1 MESGFLAAVDI
12 LVNHYL
18 PESEFARKSAP
29 NQLGLFG
36 EEELAAAVAP
46 KSRARNLRKPAK
58 GQMSFNWDE
67 ESHPRE
73 ATAHDGKRPGEFAPK
88 EHAEAAKVAEMYPS
102 LKDDVK
108 PEPEEE
114 EQPEP
119 VVTRDNHTSHVWDK
133 MNQAWDGGKTLAVT
147 TRTRSTPISPDNRG
161 MMRFHNG
168 QIQLQRKDSWD
179 TVTGE
184 TLDHLAKQAGTMA
197 AIEVPLTPEEEAAA
211 DARSQKLIDDEAAT
225 EAKWQGFVDKHF
237 GGDYGKAIDEMDAT
251 GIHDA
256 DEFIAHKEKA
266 AADQG
271 HGGIKRGRF
280 TDPTPTHDELHQAL
294 DQVRQAGG
302 KWWAGT
308 NPVGFP
314 TKWQAV
320 EQSLHNVR
328 AVNAREAG
336 VSGDYP
342 MWNGNFRDIA
352 SETEL
357 RKIFPPEEHERVLS
371 DPAKMSDVIAAV
383 NKKHE
388 PEGGWTD
395 ADRVPVAEQ
404 SPNRRSEF
412 EKNVGHEV
420 IHPTKVVAALK
431 AEGIDSYR
439 KSRPRAADAGQGG
452 VTVTKIPGKHTH
464 AIVNVKPADGVRDF
478 DYASEADRVKAA
490 LEKRGYTVSSSPT
503 GAPDFLFI
511 RKPLSDKKESPSD
524 EKPAEKRDPITKQF
538 PSLKGYTDEPK
549 PAEPEPPKADEQ
561 SGPLTLAKLDERK
574 ERINTGKATA
584 DEVRQWHKELS
595 DPANIEAIKAE
606 FNKQS
611 VAELKSKGATGYYNR
626 QKKSDLIESI
636 MDHIGDDYDVSPGGL
651 SYMMGSNMK
660 QAKAEAIQKKLAGLT
675 DQHIADHAARL
686 SGVAAKRQ
694 EASEAVQEGI
704 KNPQTLDDF
713 RNAARHY
720 GGYVNMPEH
729 IQVAFDEFSANRRR
743 ETAAQSKAKVTG
755 FSGGTEATGATSIVE
770 GHHQKRGVPT
780 YTVTVEKHLGD
791 GWGDALSRAKQ
802 LGGSYVNGRIAKAYH
817 ATPGF
822 QFFNR
827 ADAEKFQKSLGGE
840 EVDRSDRLDEKNIA
854 RMDNASERLAALSE
868 ATKKRAEE
876 KLHAPR
882 QTNTHRRAEHAAGAQ
897 AQARSEAAKAE
908 TMQRISEGLAS
919 GSLKHLGGIRARTH
933 VDTLDSLL
941 HSAKLNAWRDS
952 TSQDSYEEM
961 RERDATPQDIAKA
974 KYPYPRIWDHE
985 LAEHLDEL
993 SQIPGLKNIARD
1005 LKKSTEKSP
1014 YKKKIG
1020 KISISGG
1027 EAKTA
1032 DQLSDIPLARGLVKD
1047 KAVRIHV
1054 SQDPTLLKGRHP
1066 VAYTADGG
1074 KTWGTTQDIA
1084 VSAAVHGEI
1093 NGTSKLDLI
1102 DPPQHEQVEIK
1113 DPDTIANIQKAI
1125 KILKRKSN
1133 PRLKRVAESLDQ
1145 HMEDYN
1151 RLQSMDITTPM
1162 ELRAAL
1168 REYAPLK
1175 KKQDKEDP
1183 VKAKERSLIGRK
1195 IDGFFPTPRP
1205 AIDKMLAA
1213 ADIQPGMSVL
1223 EPSAGKGDILDAV
1236 KEQHPDAKTIGIE
1249 TNSDLRDLIGMKGHE
1264 LHDDTDFLQHNGQY
1278 DRIVM
1283 NPPFEGRQDAVHVQH
1298 AYKNLAPGGR
1308 LVAIMGA
1315 GVFGGSSKKDQ
1326 EFRDWLD
1333 EHGGEVE
1340 DMPEGSFNGADAF
1353 RKTGVNT
1360 RMVVIDKPHDT
1371 KQFSRDLAFVLSRI

>member
-1 MESGFLAAVDI
+1 MEPGFLAAVDI

-18 PESEFARKSAP
+18 PEFEFARKSAP

-36 EEELAAAVAP
+36 EDELAAAVAP
-46 KSRARNLRKPAK
+46 KSRTRNLRKPAK
-58 GQMSFNWDE
+58 GQMAFNWDE
-67 ESHPRE
+67 DSHPRE

-88 EHAEAAKVAEMYPS
+88 EDAEAAKVAAMYPS

-119 VVTRDNHTSHVWDK
+119 EPVATHAEPEPIVHNGHQIEPRVSKSSDGTDEHYAHWKKNGSWEAGVTNSHGSREEAIESAKAMIDESNEPKQPANPFREEADRIRAKADQLAGGTAHDKAMASAFVLGTGRPGNASSRRTSR
-133 MNQAWDGGKTLAVT
+133 QAEKRIDASIDRALKATELYGKAKSVEAKAAAF
-147 TRTRSTPISPDNRG
+147 D
-161 MMRFHNG
+161 NG
-168 QIQLQRKDSWD
+168 QIDANGNPTEKAVAASEARKTAAD
-179 TVTGE
+179 G
-184 TLDHLAKQAGTMA
+184 AKQQIADYLKGTLK
-197 AIEVPLTPEEEAAA
+197 PG
-211 DARSQKLIDDEAAT
+211 DLIDIGGNGPVAVQKVNKTSVTSEGGS
-225 EAKWQGFVDKHF
+225 KWKF
-237 GGDYGKAIDEMDAT
+237 GEI
-251 GIHDA
+251 
-256 DEFIAHKEKA
+256 
-266 AADQG
+266 
-271 HGGIKRGRF
+271 
-280 TDPTPTHDELHQAL
+280 TPTEN
-294 DQVRQAGG
+294 G
-302 KWWAGT
+302 K
-308 NPVGFP
+308 PIP
-314 TKWQAV
+314 
-320 EQSLHNVR
+320 
-328 AVNAREAG
+328 
-336 VSGDYP
+336 
-342 MWNGNFRDIA
+342 
-352 SETEL
+352 
-357 RKIFPPEEHERVLS
+357 
-371 DPAKMSDVIAAV
+371 
-383 NKKHE
+383 
-388 PEGGWTD
+388 
-395 ADRVPVAEQ
+395 
-404 SPNRRSEF
+404 RSEF
-412 EKNVGHEV
+412 AKRVNAFHASKDQ
-420 IHPTKVVAALK
+420 PAA
-431 AEGIDSYR
+431 E
-439 KSRPRAADAGQGG
+439 AA
-452 VTVTKIPGKHTH
+452 P
-464 AIVNVKPADGVRDF
+464 N
-478 DYASEADRVKAA
+478 
-490 LEKRGYTVSSSPT
+490 
-503 GAPDFLFI
+503 
-511 RKPLSDKKESPSD
+511 
-524 EKPAEKRDPITKQF
+524 PITEQF
-538 PSLKGYTDEPK
+538 PSLKGFTEEPK

-611 VAELKSKGATGYYNR
+611 VAELKSKGGTGYYNR
-626 QKKSDLIESI
+626 QKKADLIESV
-636 MDHIGDDYDVSPGGL
+636 MDHIGDEYDVSPGGL
-651 SYMMGSNMK
+651 SYVMSPGGSLMKSK
-660 QAKAEAIQKKLAGLT
+660 QAALQKKLAGLT
-675 DQHIADHAARL
+675 DQHIADHAAKL
-686 SGVAAKRQ
+686 SGAAAKRE

-713 RNAARHY
+713 RNAVRHY
-720 GGYVNMPEH
+720 GGYANMPED
-729 IQVAFDEFSANRRR
+729 IQVAFDEFAANRRR

-770 GHHQKRGVPT
+770 GHHQKKNAPT

-791 GWGDALSRAKQ
+791 GWGDALSRARQ
-802 LGGSYVNGRIAKAYH
+802 LGGSYVNGWTAKAYK

-840 EVDRSDRLDEKNIA
+840 EVDRSDRLDEKNIS

-876 KLHAPR
+876 KLNAPR

-908 TMQRISEGLAS
+908 TMQRISEGLSS

-941 HSAKLNAWRDS
+941 HSAKLNAWRGSGS

-961 RERDATPQDIAKA
+961 RERDATSQDIAKA

-1020 KISISGG
+1020 KISINGG

-1032 DQLSDIPLARGLVKD
+1032 DQLADIPLARGLVKD

-1054 SQDPTLLKGRHP
+1054 SQDSALLKGRHP

-1113 DPDTIANIQKAI
+1113 DPDTIASIQKAI
-1125 KILKRKSN
+1125 RILKRKSN
-1133 PRLKRVAESLDQ
+1133 PRLKRVAESLGQ

-1151 RLQSMDITTPM
+1151 RLQGMDITTPM

-1175 KKQDKEDP
+1175 KRQDKEDP
-1183 VKAKERSLIGRK
+1183 VKAKERSLVGRK

-1264 LHDDTDFLQHNGQY
+1264 LHDDTDFLQHSGQY

-1283 NPPFEGRQDAVHVQH
+1283 NPPFENRADVSHVQH
-1298 AYKNLAPGGR
+1298 AFKNIKPGGR

-1360 RMVVIDKPHDT
+1360 RMVVIDKPHDA

>member
-73 ATAHDGKRPGEFAPK
+73 STAHDGKRPGEFAPK
-88 EHAEAAKVAEMYPS
+88 EHAEHPAEAELEHEPSKIEKQFPS
-102 LKDDVK
+102 LAGHVE
-108 PEPEEE
+108 PEPSPADDLESQLRAIEAVPE
-114 EQPEP
+114 NEDEKNEIRRMKGWTQERIDAYDPLTHVRKLSGGGWIATGIEGTDWPTVFKTKKAAVNMTEQ
-119 VVTRDNHTSHVWDK
+119 HK
-133 MNQAWDGGKTLAVT
+133 KL
-147 TRTRSTPISPDNRG
+147 
-161 MMRFHNG
+161 
-168 QIQLQRKDSWD
+168 
-179 TVTGE
+179 
-184 TLDHLAKQAGTMA
+184 KQAQFDNPTGYA
-197 AIEVPLTPEEEAAA
+197 NLASLRAEKNLELIE
-211 DARSQKLIDDEAAT
+211 KYM
-225 EAKWQGFVDKHF
+225 KQGMS
-237 GGDYGKAIDEMDAT
+237 EMDA
-251 GIHDA
+251 
-256 DEFIAHKEKA
+256 
-266 AADQG
+266 
-271 HGGIKRGRF
+271 
-280 TDPTPTHDELHQAL
+280 
-294 DQVRQAGG
+294 G
-302 KWWAGT
+302 K
-308 NPVGFP
+308 
-314 TKWQAV
+314 K
-320 EQSLHNVR
+320 
-328 AVNAREAG
+328 AREDEVAG
-336 VSGDYP
+336 YP
-342 MWNGNFRDIA
+342 EPQPNPIPNA
-352 SETEL
+352 TPQKPP
-357 RKIFPPEEHERVLS
+357 RKKSTLA
-371 DPAKMSDVIAAV
+371 DAIAAS
-383 NKKHE
+383 NKKNE

-395 ADRVPVAEQ
+395 ADRVPGSYSD
-404 SPNRRSEF
+404 SP
-412 EKNVGHEV
+412 
-420 IHPTKVVAALK
+420 K
-431 AEGIDSYR
+431 AD
-439 KSRPRAADAGQGG
+439 
-452 VTVTKIPGKHTH
+452 
-464 AIVNVKPADGVRDF
+464 
-478 DYASEADRVKAA
+478 
-490 LEKRGYTVSSSPT
+490 
-503 GAPDFLFI
+503 
-511 RKPLSDKKESPSD
+511 
-524 EKPAEKRDPITKQF
+524 ITEQF
-538 PSLKGYTDEPK
+538 PSLKGFTEDPK
-549 PAEPEPPKADEQ
+549 AAEASEPPKADDK

-584 DEVRQWHKELS
+584 NEVRQWHKELS

-651 SYMMGSNMK
+651 SYVMSPGGSLMK
-660 QAKAEAIQKKLAGLT
+660 SKQDALQKKLAGLT

-686 SGVAAKRQ
+686 SGVSAKRQ

-713 RNAARHY
+713 RNAVRHY
-720 GGYVNMPEH
+720 GGYANMPED
-729 IQVAFDEFSANRRR
+729 IQVAFDEFAANRRR
-743 ETAAQSKAKVTG
+743 ETAVQSKAKVTG

-770 GHHQKRGVPT
+770 GHHQKKNVPT

-791 GWGDALSRAKQ
+791 GWGDALSRARQ
-802 LGGSYVNGRIAKAYH
+802 LGGNYVNGWTAKAYK

-868 ATKKRAEE
+868 ATRKRAEE
-876 KLHAPR
+876 KLNAPR
-882 QTNTHRRAEHAAGAQ
+882 QTNTHRRAEMAAGAQ

-941 HSAKLNAWRDS
+941 HSAKLNAWRDLKS

-985 LAEHLDEL
+985 LSEHLDEL

-1133 PRLKRVAESLDQ
+1133 PRLKRVAESLGQ

-1283 NPPFEGRQDAVHVQH
+1283 NPPFENRQDATHVQH
-1298 AYKNLAPGGR
+1298 AFKNLKPGGR

-1371 KQFSRDLAFVLSRI
+1371 KQFSRDLAFVLSHI

>member
-73 ATAHDGKRPGEFAPK
+73 STAHDGKRPGEFAPK

-114 EQPEP
+114 QQPEP

-133 MNQAWDGGKTLAVT
+133 MNEAWDGGKTLAVT

-184 TLDHLAKQAGTMA
+184 TLDHLAKQSGTMA

-237 GGDYGKAIDEMDAT
+237 GGDYRKAINEMDAT

-256 DEFIAHKEKA
+256 DEFIAHKEKSA
-266 AADQG
+266 AGPD
-271 HGGIKRGRF
+271 HGGIKQGRF

-294 DQVRQAGG
+294 GQVRQAGG

-336 VSGDYP
+336 VTGDYP

-352 SETEL
+352 SEAEL
-357 RKIFPPEEHERVLS
+357 RKMFPPEEHERVLS

-395 ADRVPVAEQ
+395 ADRVPLAEQ
-404 SPNRRSEF
+404 SAVRR
-412 EKNVGHEV
+412 
-420 IHPTKVVAALK
+420 TKK
-431 AEGIDSYR
+431 
-439 KSRPRAADAGQGG
+439 KAAD
-452 VTVTKIPGKHTH
+452 TKPKDPI
-464 AIVNVKPADGVRDF
+464 
-478 DYASEADRVKAA
+478 
-490 LEKRGYTVSSSPT
+490 
-503 GAPDFLFI
+503 
-511 RKPLSDKKESPSD
+511 
-524 EKPAEKRDPITKQF
+524 AEKF
-538 PSLKGYTDEPK
+538 PSLKGFTEEPK
-549 PAEPEPPKADEQ
+549 PAEPEPPNEQAFDPEKDGGYKPLLQLADDI
-561 SGPLTLAKLDERK
+561 K
-574 ERINTGKATA
+574 TGKLSLEQYKEKHAFYRKHGDAFLADLNKRFNAT
-584 DEVRQWHKELS
+584 QMK
-595 DPANIEAIKAE
+595 NIAGN
-606 FNKQS
+606 F
-611 VAELKSKGATGYYNR
+611 
-626 QKKSDLIESI
+626 
-636 MDHIGDDYDVSPGGL
+636 GDW
-651 SYMMGSNMK
+651 
-660 QAKAEAIQKKLAGLT
+660 
-675 DQHIADHAARL
+675 
-686 SGVAAKRQ
+686 
-694 EASEAVQEGI
+694 
-704 KNPQTLDDF
+704 
-713 RNAARHY
+713 
-720 GGYVNMPEH
+720 
-729 IQVAFDEFSANRRR
+729 SANRNTKGENAKSIYQKLMSNAFLLAGGLQIDYSGGQTYDTALDKHVEKQTEDSFAKYQQVAAGKAAEAAKENDADKEAIENPKTLEDFRKSIRHHGGYDKLPEDKQAAYDDLQATARR
-743 ETAAQSKAKVTG
+743 EESTKSKAKVTG

-868 ATKKRAEE
+868 ATRKRAEE
-876 KLHAPR
+876 KLNAPR
-882 QTNTHRRAEHAAGAQ
+882 QTNTHRRAEMAAGIQ
-897 AQARSEAAKAE
+897 AQARSEVAKAE
-908 TMQRISEGLAS
+908 TMKRISEGLAS
-919 GSLKHLGGIRARTH
+919 GSLKHLGGIRTRTQ
-933 VDTLDSLL
+933 VDTLDKVLSG
-941 HSAKLNAWRDS
+941 AKYTAWRLSGDS
-952 TSQDSYEEM
+952 SNSSYEDM
-961 RERDATPQDIAKA
+961 KERDVTTADIAKVE
-974 KYPYPRIWDHE
+974 YPYPKIWASE
-985 LAEHLDEL
+985 LKEHLNEL
-993 SQIPGLKNIARD
+993 SEIPGLKNLARD
-1005 LKKSTEKSP
+1005 IKKSMAHESP
-1014 YKKKIG
+1014 YRA
-1020 KISISGG
+1020 KISGFRMDGG
-1027 EAKTA
+1027 KAVTA
-1032 DQLSDIPLARGLVKD
+1032 DQVRHIVSPMEAARHGLTDTNAIRV
-1047 KAVRIHV
+1047 H
-1054 SQDPTLLKGRHP
+1054 STTDPALLKGKHP
-1066 VAYTADGG
+1066 VAYTADEG
-1074 KTWGTTQDIA
+1074 KSWG
-1084 VSAAVHGEI
+1084 V
-1093 NGTSKLDLI
+1093 
-1102 DPPQHEQVEIK
+1102 
-1113 DPDTIANIQKAI
+1113 DPDSAVYAAIKKGKGLDVFDIPEDKRLAITNGETIEQIQKAI

-1133 PRLKRVAESLDQ
+1133 PRLKRVAESLGMY
-1145 HMEDYN
+1145 MEDYN
-1151 RLQSMDITTPM
+1151 RLQGMDITNAP

-1283 NPPFEGRQDAVHVQH
+1283 NPPFEGRQDAAHVQH

-1371 KQFSRDLAFVLSRI
+1371 KQFSRDLSFVLSRI

>member
-1 MESGFLAAVDI
+1 MEPGFLAAVDI

-36 EEELAAAVAP
+36 GQELAAAVAP
-46 KSRARNLRKPAK
+46 KSRTRNLRKPAA
-58 GQMSFNWDE
+58 GQRSFNWDE
-67 ESHPRE
+67 DSHPRE
-73 ATAHDGKRPGEFAPK
+73 SDAHDGKRPGEFAPK
-88 EHAEAAKVAEMYPS
+88 EHAEAAAKVAEMYPS
-102 LKDDVK
+102 LKEDVK
-108 PEPEEE
+108 PEQEEE
-114 EQPEP
+114 VQSEP
-119 VVTRDNHTSHVWDK
+119 VTRANHTLHVWDK
-133 MNQAWDGGKTLAVT
+133 MNEAWDDGKTLSVT
-147 TRTRSTPISPDNRG
+147 TRTRSTPISPSNRG
-161 MMRFHNG
+161 MMRFSNG

-197 AIEVPLTPEEEAAA
+197 RIEVPLTPEEEAAA

-225 EAKWQGFVDKHF
+225 DAKWQGFVDKHF
-237 GGDYGKAIDEMDAT
+237 GGDYGKAMDEMDAT

-256 DEFIAHKEKA
+256 DEFIAHKEKSSA
-266 AADQG
+266 EPD

-294 DQVRQAGG
+294 SQVHESGG

-308 NPVGFP
+308 SPVGFP
-314 TKWQAV
+314 TKWQAT
-320 EQSLHNVR
+320 EQSLHEVR
-328 AVNAREAG
+328 AVNARKAG
-336 VSGDYP
+336 AIGDYP
-342 MWNGNFRDIA
+342 VWNGNFRDIA
-352 SETEL
+352 SEAEL

-371 DPAKMSDVIAAV
+371 DPAKMSDVIDAV

-395 ADRVPVAEQ
+395 ADRVPLAEQ
-404 SPNRRSEF
+404 SAVRR
-412 EKNVGHEV
+412 
-420 IHPTKVVAALK
+420 TKK
-431 AEGIDSYR
+431 
-439 KSRPRAADAGQGG
+439 KAAD
-452 VTVTKIPGKHTH
+452 TK
-464 AIVNVKPADGVRDF
+464 
-478 DYASEADRVKAA
+478 
-490 LEKRGYTVSSSPT
+490 
-503 GAPDFLFI
+503 
-511 RKPLSDKKESPSD
+511 
-524 EKPAEKRDPITKQF
+524 DPITEQF
-538 PSLKGYTDEPK
+538 PSLKGFTEEPK
-549 PAEPEPPKADEQ
+549 PAEPEPPKEQAFDPEKDGGYKPLLQLADDIK
-561 SGPLTLAKLDERK
+561 SGKLSLSEYKEKHAFYRKHGDEFLADLNKRFNATQMKNVAGNFGDWSANRNTKGENAKSIYQKLMSNAFLLAGGLQIDYLGGENYDTALDKHVAKHTEESLAKYQQAAA
-574 ERINTGKATA
+574 GKAAEAVKENDA
-584 DEVRQWHKELS
+584 DK
-595 DPANIEAIKAE
+595 EAIE
-606 FNKQS
+606 
-611 VAELKSKGATGYYNR
+611 
-626 QKKSDLIESI
+626 
-636 MDHIGDDYDVSPGGL
+636 
-651 SYMMGSNMK
+651 
-660 QAKAEAIQKKLAGLT
+660 
-675 DQHIADHAARL
+675 
-686 SGVAAKRQ
+686 
-694 EASEAVQEGI
+694 
-704 KNPQTLDDF
+704 NPKTLDDF
-713 RNAARHY
+713 RKAIRHH
-720 GGYVNMPEH
+720 GGYDKLPEDK
-729 IQVAFDEFSANRRR
+729 QAAYDDLQATSRR
-743 ETAAQSKAKVTG
+743 EEAAKSKAKVTG
-755 FSGGTEATGATSIVE
+755 FSGGTEATGATAIVE
-770 GHHQKRGVPT
+770 GHHQKRNAPT

-868 ATKKRAEE
+868 ATKKRAED
-876 KLHAPR
+876 KLNAPR
-882 QTNTHRRAEHAAGAQ
+882 QTNTHRRAEMAAGAETQ
-897 AQARSEAAKAE
+897 AKSELAKAE
-908 TMQRISEGLAS
+908 TMRRISEGLAS

-952 TSQDSYEEM
+952 KSTSQDSYEEM

-974 KYPYPRIWDHE
+974 KYPYPKIWDHE

-1032 DQLSDIPLARGLVKD
+1032 EQLSDIPLARGLVKD

-1054 SQDPTLLKGRHP
+1054 SQDSALLKGRHP

-1113 DPDTIANIQKAI
+1113 DPDTIASIQKAI

-1133 PRLKRVAESLDQ
+1133 PRLKRVAESLGQ

-1151 RLQSMDITTPM
+1151 RLQGMDITTPM

-1175 KKQDKEDP
+1175 KRQDKEDP
-1183 VKAKERSLIGRK
+1183 VKAKERTLVGRK

-1236 KEQHPDAKTIGIE
+1236 KEQHPDAKAIGIE
-1249 TNSDLRDLIGMKGHE
+1249 TNSDLRSLIGMKGHE
-1264 LHDDTDFLQHNGQY
+1264 VHDDTDFLQHNGQY

-1283 NPPFEGRQDAVHVQH
+1283 NPPFEGRQDATHVQH
-1298 AYKNLAPGGR
+1298 AFKNLKPGGR

-1360 RMVVIDKPHDT
+1360 RMVVIDKPHDE